1 MRSKPTRVVGKC
13 CLNQEIWFGFN
24 FERIAFQNNTR
35 ALHPRTDGP
44 FKVLRKINDNAYEID
59 LPNTY
64 GVSTSFNV
72 SKLSPFFGLEE
83 SRTTLF
89 EGGRMI

>member
-1 MRSKPTRVVGKC
+1 M
-13 CLNQEIWFGFN
+13 
-24 FERIAFQNNTR
+24 
-35 ALHPRTDGP
+35 H
-44 FKVLRKINDNAYEID
+44 INDNAYEIG

-72 SKLSPFFGLEE
+72 SDLSPFFGLEE

-89 EGGRMI
+89 EGGMDDMTIPSTPLSIPTTSSKMEQF